1 VNSKQS
7 FPEQDKDIYEAL
19 MKVLRKWR
27 TPPGEKKEAWT
38 AIEKPAEEDLDET
51 MIISSRGIKKSAPL
65 ITPATQKDELPET
78 VIISPAGKKSEGI
91 IKLALSNN
99 RETVDLEETT
109 ATNKR
114 DMFNRKRG
122 NEKQPAEPDF
132 LTETV
137 ILQPRKK
144 KEPGNDGK

>member
-1 VNSKQS
+1 MNSKQS

-51 MIISSRGIKKSAPL
+51 MIIPFRGIKKSAPL
-65 ITPATQKDELPET
+65 ITTTHHDELPET

-114 DMFNRKRG
+114 DMFNRTRE